1 MYIHGQFYNELNDH
15 IEVLILTHGDRGE
28 ELEIGDGKSGL
39 YFSDDPVET
48 TSEVNDTFDHLLC
61 EQATV
66 RLLTRNF
73 VQDFFCSSCK
83 DAVVNIYREGVC
95 LFAGY
100 VEPQTYSQDYNEE
113 LDEIELSCIDAL
125 TALQY
130 AKYRNVGSLGVLYS
144 VVKGQASQRTFLSLM
159 KEMLAGVAASLDIK
173 GGQTTHYWYDGSK
186 ALDAQSANRH
196 SIFGQL
202 TINELL
208 FLGDE
213 EDDVWQQDDVLEEL
227 LKYLNLHIM
236 QDGMDFYIFSWE
248 TVKGDKDI
256 YWRDLL
262 TGGRLTTAR
271 STTDITTQNVVGT
284 ETSIS
289 VGEIYSQLLLTC
301 DVKSVESVIKSPLD
315 NDLVSSPFSNK
326 QKYLTEYSCDG
337 EGVKAIE
344 AFDAMTH
351 GRETD
356 FDDGRIT
363 DWYMQVMDNAEWTF
377 PDKGKGSLMATYGEG
392 NTNQERLPNVLAG
405 QPGAAIIA
413 FGKVERKTDGKDNS
427 PVSKVEMTNCL
438 FISVNGNG
446 EDKDESK
453 AYPNETTLKASIPLA
468 EYNGNTTGGVFSP
481 NDEETTNY
489 IVLSGSIALNPVMAL
504 TDTYKAIYNYTPSA
518 DVIPNPIYGGGIR
531 QWWHRTV
538 PSRDNGDGRYYTQ
551 KWWKASTPGTEPE
564 WDTERTQGLVPLTEK
579 GPEEYEFKYSAI
591 GDSSDQISKVGVVAC
606 MLIIGDQC
614 VVETGSTGKV
624 SDFEWRTYKERSQ
637 CASDDEYYQQSFTI
651 GFDPKIGDKL
661 IGTKFDLQNNIDYKM
676 GIDAEGTAIPI
687 RKKDR
692 VSGAVKFLIL
702 GPVNVTWDVVTR
714 RHPTFFRHTKW
725 GSSTILLL
733 PHVSSI
739 VIESFEMK
747 IYSDNGLVNNT
758 GDKDI
763 VYLSDTKETFVNRKD
778 DISFKIS
785 SALTSAESHELGV
798 TDSVKMSTPVNTQ
811 TGGGVLQIY
820 DYARELSAKPE
831 QLYVDSYYQ
840 EYHAPR
846 ITMTQKLRD
855 KAGEGLVNPL
865 QHYRHPAMGRT
876 FFVQGI
882 SRSINEGSAEMDLK
896 ETEQ

>member
-1 MYIHGQFYNELNDH
+1 MYIHGQFYNELNDR

-48 TSEVNDTFDHLLC
+48 TSEVNDTFDHLLGQ
-61 EQATV
+61 QATV

-73 VQDFFCSSCK
+73 VQDFFCPSCK

-130 AKYRNVGSLGVLYS
+130 AKYRDVGSLGVLYS
-144 VVKGQASQRTFLSLM
+144 VVKGQASQRTFLSVM
-159 KEMLAGVAASLDIK
+159 KEMFGGVAAGLDIK
-173 GGQTTHYWYDGSK
+173 GGSKVHYWYDGSK
-186 ALDAQSANRH
+186 AVDSQTANRH
-196 SIFGQL
+196 AIFGQL
-202 TINELL
+202 SINELL
-208 FLGDE
+208 FLGDG
-213 EDDVWQQDDVLEEL
+213 EDDVWQQDTVLEEML
-227 LKYLNLHIM
+227 RYLNLHIM

-248 TVKGDKDI
+248 TLKGDKDI

-284 ETSIS
+284 DTSIS
-289 VGEIYSQLLLTC
+289 VGEVYSQLLLTC

-315 NDLVSSPFSNK
+315 NDLVRSPFSNK
-326 QKYLTEYSCDG
+326 QKYLTEYSSDG
-337 EGVKAIE
+337 EGNKAIN

-356 FDDGRIT
+356 YDGGRIT

-377 PDKGKGSLMATYGEG
+377 PDRGKGSLMATYGEG
-392 NTNQERLPNVLAG
+392 NASQERLPNVLSG
-405 QPGAAIIA
+405 QPGAALIA

-438 FISVNGNG
+438 FLSVNGNG
-446 EDKDESK
+446 EDKDDGK
-453 AYPNETTLKASIPLA
+453 AYPNESSLKGSIPYA

-481 NDEETTNY
+481 NDDETTNY
-489 IVLSGSIALNPVMAL
+489 IVLSGSIALTPVMAL
-504 TDTYKAIYNYTPSA
+504 TDTYKAIYDYTPSA
-518 DVIPNPIYGGGIR
+518 GIFPNPIMGGGIR

-551 KWWKASTPGTEPE
+551 KWWKAATPGMEPE
-564 WDTERTQGLVPLTEK
+564 WDAERTKGLVPLTEK
-579 GPEEYEFKYSAI
+579 GPEEYEFNYSAI
-591 GDSSDQISKVGVVAC
+591 GDSSDHISKVGVVAC
-606 MLIIGDQC
+606 MLIIGDKC

-661 IGTKFDLQNNIDYKM
+661 IGTKFDLQNNIDYTM

-692 VSGAVKFLIL
+692 VSGAVKFVIL

-811 TGGGVLQIY
+811 TGGGVLELY
-820 DYARELSAKPE
+820 DYARGQSAKPE
-831 QLYVDSYYQ
+831 QLYVDSYYN
-840 EYHAPR
+840 EYHVPR
-846 ITMTQKLRD
+846 IEMTQKLRD
-855 KAGEGLVNPL
+855 KAGEGLVSPL
-865 QHYRHPAMGRT
+865 LHYRHPAMGRT

-882 SRSINEGSAEMDLK
+882 SRSLNEGSAEMDLK
-896 ETEQ
+896 EIEQ

>member
-1 MYIHGQFYNELNDH
+1 MYIHGQFYNELNDR
-15 IEVLILTHGDRGE
+15 IEVLILTHGERGE

-61 EQATV
+61 QQATV

-130 AKYRNVGSLGVLYS
+130 AKYRNVGSLGVLYN
-144 VVKGQASQRTFLSLM
+144 VVKAEAEQRTFLTVM
-159 KEMLAGVAASLDIK
+159 KEILNGVSESLDIK
-173 GGQTTHYWYDGSK
+173 GGHTCHYWFDGSK
-186 ALDAQSANRH
+186 AVDSKTANRH
-196 SIFGQL
+196 AIFSQL
-202 TINELL
+202 SINELL
-208 FLGDE
+208 FLEDE
-213 EDDVWQQDDVLEEL
+213 EDDVWQQDAVIEEML
-227 LKYLNLHIM
+227 RYLNLHIM

-248 TVKGDKDI
+248 SVKGGNDI

-262 TGGRLTTAR
+262 TGERLTTAR
-271 STTDITTQNVVGT
+271 STMNITTQNVMGT
-284 ETSIS
+284 DTSIS
-289 VGEIYSQLLLTC
+289 VGEIYSQLMLTC
-301 DVKSVESVIKSPLD
+301 DIKSVESVIKSPLD
-315 NDLVSSPFSNK
+315 NDLVVSPFSNK
-326 QKYLTEYSCDG
+326 QKYLTEYSSDG
-337 EGVKAIE
+337 EGSKAID

-356 FDDGRIT
+356 YEDGLIT
-363 DWYMQVMDNAEWTF
+363 DWYMQVMNNAEWSF
-377 PDKGKGSLMATYGEG
+377 PDMGKGNLMEKYSQE
-392 NTNQERLPNVLAG
+392 NKNQEALPNVLCS

-438 FISVNGNG
+438 FMSVNGNG

-453 AYPNETTLKASIPLA
+453 AYPNETSLKASIPYA
-468 EYNGNTTGGVFSP
+468 VYNGNTTGGVFSP
-481 NDEETTNY
+481 SDEETTNY
-489 IVLSGSIALNPVMAL
+489 IVLSGNIELNPVMAL

-518 DVIPNPIYGGGIR
+518 DVYPNPIYGSGIR

-551 KWWKASTPGTEPE
+551 KWWKAATPGSEAE
-564 WDTERTQGLVPLTEK
+564 WNQGTDKGLVPLTEK
-579 GPEEYEFKYSAI
+579 GPQEYEFKYSAI

-606 MLIIGDQC
+606 MLIIGDKC
-614 VVETGSTGKV
+614 VVETGTAGKP

-637 CASDDEYYQQSFTI
+637 CSSDDEYYQQSFTI

-661 IGTKFDLQNNIDYKM
+661 VGTKFDLQNNIDYKM
-676 GIDAEGTAIPI
+676 GIDAEGIAIPI
-687 RKKDR
+687 RKSDK
-692 VSGAVKFLIL
+692 VSGAVKFMIL
-702 GPVNVTWDVVTR
+702 GPVNVTWDVITR

-725 GSSTILLL
+725 GSSTVPLLT
-733 PHVSSI
+733 HVSSI

-785 SALTSAESHELGV
+785 SALTSAESHKLGV
-798 TDSVKMSTPVNTQ
+798 TESVKMSTPVNTQ
-811 TGGGVLQIY
+811 TGEPVLSVY
-820 DYARELSAKPE
+820 DYARGLTAKPE

-846 ITMTQKLRD
+846 IEMTQRLRD
-855 KAGEGLVNPL
+855 KAGESLVGAL
-865 QHYRHPAMGRT
+865 LHYYHPAMGRT

-882 SRSINEGSAEMDLK
+882 SRSINEGSAEMNLK
-896 ETEQ
+896 EVDQ

>member
-1 MYIHGQFYNELNDH
+1 MYIHGQFYNELNDR

-48 TSEVNDTFDHLLC
+48 TSEVNDTFDHLLRQ
-61 EQATV
+61 QATV

-73 VQDFFCSSCK
+73 VQDFFCPSCK

-100 VEPQTYSQDYNEE
+100 VEPQTYSQDYNDE

-130 AKYRNVGSLGVLYS
+130 AKYRDVGSLGVLYS
-144 VVKGQASQRTFLSLM
+144 VVKGQASQRSFLSM
-159 KEMLAGVAASLDIK
+159 IKEMLGGVAAGLDIK
-173 GGQTTHYWYDGSK
+173 DGSKAHYWYDGSK
-186 ALDAQSANRH
+186 AVDSQTANRH
-196 SIFGQL
+196 TIFGQL

-248 TVKGDKDI
+248 TVKGDNDI

-271 STTDITTQNVVGT
+271 STTDITTQNVMGT

-289 VGEIYSQLLLTC
+289 VGQVYSQLMLTC
-301 DVKSVESVIKSPLD
+301 DIKSVESVIKSPLD
-315 NDLVSSPFSNK
+315 NDLVTSPFSNK
-326 QKYLTEYSCDG
+326 QKYLTEYSSDG
-337 EGVKAIE
+337 EGEKAID

-356 FDDGRIT
+356 FEDGRIT
-363 DWYMQVMDNAEWTF
+363 DWYMQVMDNPEWTF
-377 PDKGKGSLMATYGEG
+377 TDKGTGSLIEQYAQG
-392 NTNQERLPNVLAG
+392 NKNQERLPGVLAQ

-413 FGKVERKTDGKDNS
+413 FGKVERKTDGKDNA
-427 PVSKVEMTNCL
+427 PVSRVEMTNCL
-438 FISVNGNG
+438 FLSVNGNG

-453 AYPNETTLKASIPLA
+453 AYPNETSLKASAPYA
-468 EYNGNTTGGVFSP
+468 VYNGNTTGGVFSP
-481 NDEETTNY
+481 SDDDTTNY
-489 IVLSGSIALNPVMAL
+489 IVLSGSIALNPVMKM
-504 TDTYKAIYNYTPSA
+504 TDTYKAIYDYTPSPGVNA
-518 DVIPNPIYGGGIR
+518 NPLYGKTIR
-531 QWWHRTV
+531 QWWQHTV

-551 KWWKASTPGTEPE
+551 KWWKAATPGTEPE
-564 WDTERTQGLVPLTEK
+564 WDQDRDNGLVPFTEK
-579 GPEEYEFKYSAI
+579 GPQEYEFQYSAI
-591 GDSSDQISKVGVVAC
+591 GDSSDQISKVGMVAC

-614 VVETGSTGKV
+614 VVETGSTGKT
-624 SDFEWRTYKERSQ
+624 SDYEWHKYKERSQ
-637 CASDDEYYQQSFTI
+637 CDSDDEYYQQSFTI

-661 IGTKFDLQNNIDYKM
+661 IGTKFNLQNNIDYKM
-676 GIDAEGTAIPI
+676 GIDAEGIAIPI
-687 RKKDR
+687 RKKDK
-692 VSGAVKFLIL
+692 VSGAVKFVIL
-702 GPVNVTWDVVTR
+702 GPVNVTWDVITR

-725 GSSTILLL
+725 SSSTVALL

-758 GDKDI
+758 GDNDI

-785 SALTSAESHELGV
+785 SALTSAECHDLGV

-811 TGGGVLQIY
+811 SGEAVLSVY
-820 DYARELSAKPE
+820 DYVRELSAKPE

-855 KAGEGLVNPL
+855 KAGESLVNPL
-865 QHYRHPAMGRT
+865 LHYRHPAMGRT

-882 SRSINEGSAEMDLK
+882 SRNINEGSAEMNLK
-896 ETEQ
+896 EIDQ

>member
-1 MYIHGQFYNELNDH
+1 MYIHGQFYNELNDR
-15 IEVLILTHGDRGE
+15 IEVLILTHGERGE

-48 TSEVNDTFDHLLC
+48 TSEVNDTFDHLLGQ
-61 EQATV
+61 QATV

-73 VQDFFCSSCK
+73 VQDFFCPSCK

-130 AKYRNVGSLGVLYS
+130 AKYRDVGSLGVLYS
-144 VVKGQASQRTFLSLM
+144 VVKGQASQRTFLNVM
-159 KEMLAGVAASLDIK
+159 KEMFGGVAGSLDIK
-173 GGQTTHYWYDGSK
+173 GGSKVHYWYDGSK
-186 ALDAQSANRH
+186 AVDSQAANRH
-196 SIFGQL
+196 AIFGQL
-202 TINELL
+202 SINELL
-208 FLGDE
+208 FLGDG
-213 EDDVWQQDDVLEEL
+213 EDDVWQQDTVLEEML
-227 LKYLNLHIM
+227 RYLNLHIM

-248 TVKGDKDI
+248 TLKGDKDI

-262 TGGRLTTAR
+262 TGERLTTAR
-271 STTDITTQNVVGT
+271 ITRDITTQNVVGT
-284 ETSIS
+284 DTSIS
-289 VGEIYSQLLLTC
+289 VGEVYSQLLLTC

-315 NDLVSSPFSNK
+315 NDLVRSPFSNK
-326 QKYLTEYSCDG
+326 QKYLTEYSSDG
-337 EGVKAIE
+337 EGNKAID

-356 FDDGRIT
+356 YDGGRIT

-392 NTNQERLPNVLAG
+392 NANQERLPNVLSG

-438 FISVNGNG
+438 FLSVNGNG
-446 EDKDESK
+446 EDKDDSK
-453 AYPNETTLKASIPLA
+453 AYPNESSLKGSIPYA

-481 NDEETTNY
+481 NDDDTTNY
-489 IVLSGSIALNPVMAL
+489 IVLSGSIALTPVMAM

-518 DVIPNPIYGGGIR
+518 GVIPNPIFGGGIH

-551 KWWKASTPGTEPE
+551 KWWKAATPGSEPE
-564 WDTERTQGLVPLTEK
+564 WDAERTKGLVPLTEK
-579 GPEEYEFKYSAI
+579 GPEEYEFNYSAI

-606 MLIIGDQC
+606 MLIIGDKC

-661 IGTKFDLQNNIDYKM
+661 IGTKFDLQNNIDYTM

-692 VSGAVKFLIL
+692 VSGAVKFVIL

-811 TGGGVLQIY
+811 TGSGVLELY
-820 DYARELSAKPE
+820 DYARGQSAKPE
-831 QLYVDSYYQ
+831 QLYVDSYYN
-840 EYHAPR
+840 EYHVPR
-846 ITMTQKLRD
+846 IEMTQKLRD
-855 KAGEGLVNPL
+855 KAGEGLVSPL
-865 QHYRHPAMGRT
+865 LHYRHPAMERI

-882 SRSINEGSAEMDLK
+882 SRSLNEGSAEMDLK
-896 ETEQ
+896 EIEQ

>member
-1 MYIHGQFYNELNDH
+1 MRAYAYND
-15 IEVLILTHGDRGE
+15 
-28 ELEIGDGKSGL
+28 
-39 YFSDDPVET
+39 
-48 TSEVNDTFDHLLC
+48 
-61 EQATV
+61 
-66 RLLTRNF
+66 
-73 VQDFFCSSCK
+73 
-83 DAVVNIYREGVC
+83 
-95 LFAGY
+95 
-100 VEPQTYSQDYNEE
+100 E

-130 AKYRNVGSLGVLYS
+130 AKYRDVGSLGVLYS
-144 VVKGQASQRTFLSLM
+144 VVKGQASQRSFLSM
-159 KEMLAGVAASLDIK
+159 IKEMLGGVAAGLDIK
-173 GGQTTHYWYDGSK
+173 DGSKAHYWYDGSK
-186 ALDAQSANRH
+186 AVDSQTANRH
-196 SIFGQL
+196 TIFGQL

-248 TVKGDKDI
+248 TVKGDNDI

-271 STTDITTQNVVGT
+271 STTDITTQNVMGT

-289 VGEIYSQLLLTC
+289 VGQVYSQLMLTC
-301 DVKSVESVIKSPLD
+301 DIKSVESVIKSPLD
-315 NDLVSSPFSNK
+315 NDLVTSPFSNK
-326 QKYLTEYSCDG
+326 QKYLTEYSSDG
-337 EGVKAIE
+337 EGEKAID

-356 FDDGRIT
+356 FEDGRIT
-363 DWYMQVMDNAEWTF
+363 DWYMQVMDNPEWTF
-377 PDKGKGSLMATYGEG
+377 TDKGTGSLIEQYAQG
-392 NTNQERLPNVLAG
+392 NKNQERLPGVLAQ

-413 FGKVERKTDGKDNS
+413 FGKVERKTDGKDNA
-427 PVSKVEMTNCL
+427 PVSRVEMTNCL
-438 FISVNGNG
+438 FLSVNGNG

-453 AYPNETTLKASIPLA
+453 AYPNETSLKASAPYA
-468 EYNGNTTGGVFSP
+468 VYNGNTTGGVFSP
-481 NDEETTNY
+481 SDDDTTNY
-489 IVLSGSIALNPVMAL
+489 IVLSGSIALNPVMKM
-504 TDTYKAIYNYTPSA
+504 TDTYKAIYDYTPSPGVNA
-518 DVIPNPIYGGGIR
+518 NPLYGKTIR
-531 QWWHRTV
+531 QWWQHTV

-551 KWWKASTPGTEPE
+551 KWWKAATPGTEPE
-564 WDTERTQGLVPLTEK
+564 WDQDRDNGLVPFTEK
-579 GPEEYEFKYSAI
+579 GPQEYEFQYSAI
-591 GDSSDQISKVGVVAC
+591 GDSSDQISKVGMVAC

-614 VVETGSTGKV
+614 VVETGSTGKT
-624 SDFEWRTYKERSQ
+624 SDYEWHKYKERSQ
-637 CASDDEYYQQSFTI
+637 CDSDDEYYQQSFTI

-661 IGTKFDLQNNIDYKM
+661 IGTKFNLQNNIDYKM
-676 GIDAEGTAIPI
+676 GIDAEGIAIPI
-687 RKKDR
+687 RKKDK
-692 VSGAVKFLIL
+692 VSGAVKFVIL
-702 GPVNVTWDVVTR
+702 GPVNVTWDVITR

-725 GSSTILLL
+725 SSSTVALL

-758 GDKDI
+758 GDNDI

-785 SALTSAESHELGV
+785 SALTSAECHDLGV

-811 TGGGVLQIY
+811 SGEAVLSVY
-820 DYARELSAKPE
+820 DYVRELSAKPE

-855 KAGEGLVNPL
+855 KAGESLVNPL
-865 QHYRHPAMGRT
+865 LHYRHPAMGRT

-882 SRSINEGSAEMDLK
+882 SRNINEGSAEMNLK
-896 ETEQ
+896 EIDQ